1 MIGIG
6 RPTVEP
12 EVGAIAAELD
22 LPLRRRVARLAQA
35 LELAGHEGI
44 PIAPVRDD
52 VIHHLCGCDDAAVET
67 ELAQRMALQLQLPQ
81 PLPKPVLD
89 LRTPS
94 RAAMGRPARLCGC
107 GAPGEPCPVC
117 NRIDDVPDLP
127 EGFGV
132 DLDEKGWR
140 H

>member
-1 MIGIG
+1 MKRQQQPFPKGDLARAIERVIEIG

-22 LPLRRRVARLAQA
+22 LPLRRLVARLAQA

-94 RAAMGRPARLCGC
+94 RAAMGRPARLRLRCTRR
-107 GAPGEPCPVC
+107 ALPG
-117 NRIDDVPDLP
+117 LQ
-127 EGFGV
+127 
-132 DLDEKGWR
+132 
-140 H
+140 